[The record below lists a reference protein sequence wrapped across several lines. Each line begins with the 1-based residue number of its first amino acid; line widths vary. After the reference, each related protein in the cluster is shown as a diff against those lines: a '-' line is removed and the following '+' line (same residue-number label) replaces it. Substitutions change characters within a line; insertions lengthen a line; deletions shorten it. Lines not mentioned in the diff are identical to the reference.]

1 MEAGNT
7 STAVVQENSVL
18 NRVHSNIDR
27 LPDDILITILSLL
40 TVEEAA
46 ATSILSRRWRYLWMH
61 TTGCWS
67 FDFSEEVKVMVDKM
81 GVSTVMDILLHHSF
95 GRCYEIPPVPASSE
109 GGKTRGS
116 SFKGL
121 WLSKSPLFGM
131 LISLKR
137 FWTVSSPTISAANL
151 ELFTYLGPNIDVP
164 FGSGPHCLLEATIGG
179 SFGES
184 FVFGSAKHLVYISQ
198 LETLT
203 FDVSFEVNLR
213 ISSFPNVF

>member
-7 STAVVQENSVL
+7 STPVVQENSVL

-46 ATSILSRRWRYLWMH
+46 ATSILSRRVLHLRYFEMINWFNL
-61 TTGCWS
+61 
-67 FDFSEEVKVMVDKM
+67 
-81 GVSTVMDILLHHSF
+81 
-95 GRCYEIPPVPASSE
+95 
-109 GGKTRGS
+109 
-116 SFKGL
+116 
-121 WLSKSPLFGM
+121 KSLE
-131 LISLKR
+131 
-137 FWTVSSPTISAANL
+137 ISAANL
-151 ELFTYLGPNIDVP
+151 ELFTYLGPKIDVP

-184 FVFGSAKHLVYISQ
+184 FVFGSAKPLVYLSQ

-203 FDVSFEVNLR
+203 FDGSFEV
-213 ISSFPNVF
+213 S